1 MDERRKVERVRVD
14 LKVFWEGALTQLE
27 GSIVDLS
34 TTGCFILTDD
44 QVRVGELIRVE
55 IRPPKDGALY
65 IWGEVV
71 YQIAEMG
78 FALHFTGGD
87 EDDIKRLGWLVR
99 ANLYEAKRNNSAAFN
114 ESKFTAG

>member
-1 MDERRKVERVRVD
+1 
-14 LKVFWEGALTQLE
+14 
-27 GSIVDLS
+27 
-34 TTGCFILTDD
+34 
-44 QVRVGELIRVE
+44 VGELIRVE

-78 FALHFTGGD
+78 FALNFTGGD

-99 ANLYEAKRNNSAAFN
+99 ANLYEAKRNDSPAYDK
-114 ESKFTAG
+114 SKFGVG